1 MKKVSPLLIIS
12 AILVAVLFAFAA
24 STVKGPILDQVLVD
38 VRMQEDVG
46 LKDTAEGKTDLFFW
60 GVQGNVFKALPD
72 NVREK
77 LDVYKIPS
85 GSWSIMINP
94 IPNKAPYTLKT
105 KEGDKE
111 VEVFNPMAIQ
121 EVRYALNWLIDRKYI
136 VNEILGGDGE
146 VAFTAMTPGQPG
158 VYKFNLVA
166 SKLGMTPTGNE
177 KKAIADITA
186 AMEKAAELPENKGRL
201 VKGPKFWQ
209 FDGKDVSI
217 KFLIRV
223 DDPQG
228 RVPEGRYI
236 ADQLEK
242 AGIKVERLEL
252 DRRKCIITAY
262 YSNPADYQWNLYT
275 EGWGA
280 GATRR
285 WWDISLVQMYA
296 PWYGYMAGGADPANW
311 NYENKEID
319 EITQKTINGQFVTEK
334 EYWDMNLKALELGI
348 KDAVRIWVCT
358 QDQYY
363 VANKSRFLSR
373 MAYGVGDGLN
383 HWSVRTADVKPGKD
397 KLKTLRLTEFSARGA
412 LFMSAWDPIG
422 TEGFTDVYSRVLM
435 EPMRDGSSFESP
447 YSAEDTPWRVS
458 WNLKKVTTKVSK
470 NDKGEV
476 IGLIDVPENAI
487 LYNSATKKW
496 ERVGKGKKAFS
507 TGTYTFKFSKYH
519 NGQKESLA
527 DLLYSFAFSMEWA
540 TKDGDNDKYFDDAFA
555 SVVKPGLDTVKGF
568 VLNKDG
574 SITSYFDFNWPM
586 DKNRVA
592 ASGVPAWT
600 PLTPWPIYE
609 ALAKLVAEGG
619 AKSKRVY
626 SFTPSGEEVTEPDLL
641 DETCALDIAAKI
653 EEMKAAKYIPQSIA
667 GYKKLNLVISDYD
680 LAIKWIKEKKHAFI
694 SNGPFW
700 MQSYDPKNNQM
711 VLKAFRDP
719 TYPFTPYYWKNL
731 FVAQRTRIDKVE
743 TPATPDKTK
752 DTIINVNVSIINY
765 PADTA
770 AAASK
775 GNVKATLVLADGKE
789 IVYKGKLA
797 KNGLFQ
803 IVIPAKD
810 TSNLAPGAYLV
821 VIESQLSTEAPAVE
835 TVYLVFF

>member
-12 AILVAVLFAFAA
+12 VILIAVLFAFGQ
-24 STVKGPILDQVLVD
+24 STVKGPIVDNILVD
-38 VRMQEDVG
+38 VRMQEDIG
-46 LKDTAEGKTDLFFW
+46 LKDTAEGKTDLFYW
-60 GVQGNVFKALPD
+60 GVQGNVFKALPA

-85 GSWSIMINP
+85 GSWSLMLNP
-94 IPNKAPYTLKT
+94 IPNKAPYTVKT
-105 KEGDKE
+105 NDGEF
-111 VEVFNPMAIQ
+111 FNPLAIT

-136 VNEILGGDGE
+136 VDEILGGDGDPC
-146 VAFTAMTPGQPG
+146 FTPMTPGQPG
-158 VYKFNLVA
+158 VYKYNLIA
-166 SKLGMTPTGNE
+166 SKLGMTAKGDE
-177 KKAIADITA
+177 KKAIAAITA
-186 AMEKAAELPENKGRL
+186 AIEKAAELPENKGRL

-228 RVPEGRYI
+228 RVLEGRYI
-236 ADQLEK
+236 ADQIEK

-252 DRRKCIITAY
+252 DRRKCIMTAY
-262 YSNPADYQWNLYT
+262 YSNPADYQWHIYT

-296 PWYGYMAGGADPANW
+296 PWYGYMPGGADPNNW

-319 EITQKTINGQFVTEK
+319 DITQNTINGQFIDEK
-334 EYWDMNLKALELGI
+334 EYWDMNLRALELGI
-348 KDAVRIWVCT
+348 KDSVRIWVCT
-358 QDQYY
+358 QLQYY
-363 VANKSRFLSR
+363 AANKDRFLSR

-383 HWSVRTADVKPGKD
+383 HWSVKTADVKPD
-397 KLKTLRLTEFSARGA
+397 KNKQKTLRFTEYSARGA

-435 EPMRDGSSFESP
+435 EPMRDGGSFESP
-447 YSAEDTPWRVS
+447 YSAEDTPWRVN
-458 WNLKKVTTKVSK
+458 WDLKKVMTKVAK
-470 NDKGEV
+470 DKDGNIV
-476 IGLIDVPENAI
+476 GQIDVPENAI
-487 LYNSATKKW
+487 IYDSGAKKW
-496 ERVGKGKKAFS
+496 KTVGKGVKAFS
-507 TGTYTFKFSKYH
+507 TGTYSFKFSKYH
-519 NGQKESLA
+519 NGQMESLA

-540 TKDGDNDKYFDDAFA
+540 TKDGDNDKYYDDAFA
-555 SVVKPGLDTVKGF
+555 SVVKPGLDTVRGW
-568 VLNKDG
+568 VINKDG
-574 SITSYFDFNWPM
+574 TITTYFDFNWPM

-592 ASGVPAWT
+592 SSGIPAWT

-619 AKSKRVY
+619 AASKRVY

-641 DETCALDIAAKI
+641 DETCASDIAAKI
-653 EEMKAAKYIPQSIA
+653 EEMKAAKYIPASIT
-667 GYKKLNLVISDYD
+667 GYKTLTQVISDYD

-694 SNGPFW
+694 SDGPFL
-700 MQSYDPKNNQM
+700 MQSYDSKNNQM
-711 VLKAFRDP
+711 VMKAFRDP

-743 TPATPDKTK
+743 TPASPDKTK
-752 DTIINVNVSIINY
+752 DTIINVNVSIVGY
-765 PADTA
+765 PSDAATA
-770 AAASK
+770 ATK
-775 GNVKATLVLADGKE
+775 GNIKATLVLPNGEK
-789 IVYKGKLA
+789 VYTGKLV
-797 KNGLFQ
+797 KTGVFQ

-810 TSNLAPGAYLV
+810 TASLPPGAYLV
-821 VIESQLSTEAPAVE
+821 VIETQLTTEAPAVE
-835 TVYLVFF
+835 TTFLVFF